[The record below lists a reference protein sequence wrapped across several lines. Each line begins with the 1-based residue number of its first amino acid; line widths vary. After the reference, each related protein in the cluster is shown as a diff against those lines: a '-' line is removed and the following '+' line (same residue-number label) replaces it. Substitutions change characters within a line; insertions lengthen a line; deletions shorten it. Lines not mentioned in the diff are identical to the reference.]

1 MSTGEDTRHMGQ
13 LPQGRGLNSQSIS
26 TLIIH
31 ELEQEGPCTIETLT
45 ARLPYCSWNQLFMAI
60 DALSREGAL
69 ILQLHARAQYL
80 VSLATPRTGLYPGH
94 SGHWPAQ
101 AHLTQGMKEAGS

>member
-1 MSTGEDTRHMGQ
+1 MGQ
-13 LPQGRGLNSQSIS
+13 LPEGRGLDSPSIGA
-26 TLIIH
+26 LIIH

-69 ILQLHARAQYL
+69 LLQLHARAQYL
-80 VSLATPRTGLYPGH
+80 VSLATPRTASYPSH
-94 SGHWPAQ
+94 SGRWPAQ